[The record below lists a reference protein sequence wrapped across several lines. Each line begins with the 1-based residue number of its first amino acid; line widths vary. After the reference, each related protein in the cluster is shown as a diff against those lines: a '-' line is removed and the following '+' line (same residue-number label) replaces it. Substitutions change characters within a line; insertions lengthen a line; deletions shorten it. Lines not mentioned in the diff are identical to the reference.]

1 MLLQNASFTI
11 FIWKGMYGN
20 KIIFKSDCKHGLLS
34 VAIRLFLECHSVGIL
49 VLKVAIYNHQPVSF
63 AI

>member
-1 MLLQNASFTI
+1 
-11 FIWKGMYGN
+11 MYGN